1 MNRRTL
7 SLPWCAFAVLFCL
20 NSLSTPTAHSQITAS
35 VAQANLTHLVDNAQ
49 TIVQGH
55 VVSAVLEPHPQFE
68 NLQTVLVKV
77 AVAKT
82 FKGPA
87 APTIT
92 FRQFVWN
99 VKDAGGAGGYQKSEE
114 LILFL
119 NPPSLYGLTSPVGM
133 EQGHF
138 RVTRDVKGNRYAENG
153 RGNLGL
159 FTDVQ
164 DKAVERGAVL
174 SPRVRTMMAKNGGK
188 VPVATLEETIQVLA
202 AVRP

>member
-1 MNRRTL
+1 MLR
-7 SLPWCAFAVLFCL
+7 WCAFTVLAGVNL
-20 NSLSTPTAHSQITAS
+20 LSTPAAHSQITAS
-35 VAQANLTHLVDNAQ
+35 VARANLTHLVDNAQ
-49 TIVQGH
+49 IIVHGH
-55 VVSAVLEPHPQFE
+55 VVSAVLEAHPQFQ
-68 NLQTVLVKV
+68 NLQTVLVTV

-87 APTIT
+87 TPSIT

-99 VKDAGGAGGYQKSEE
+99 VKDGDGAGGYQKSEE

-119 NPPSLYGLTSPVGM
+119 NPTSLYGLTSPVGM

-138 RVTRDVKGNRYAENG
+138 HVTRDAKGNRYAVNG

-159 FTDVQ
+159 FTDVE
-164 DKAVERGAVL
+164 DKAVERGVVL
-174 SPRVRTMMAKNGGK
+174 SPQARTMMSKNGGK
-188 VPVATLEETIQVLA
+188 VSLATLEETIQVLA